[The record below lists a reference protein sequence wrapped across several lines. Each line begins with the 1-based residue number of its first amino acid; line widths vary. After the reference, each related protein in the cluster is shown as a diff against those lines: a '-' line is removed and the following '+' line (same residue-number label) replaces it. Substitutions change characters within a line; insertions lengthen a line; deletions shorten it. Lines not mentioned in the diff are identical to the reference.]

1 MQTLHASAVGFDGRA
16 VLITGASGT
25 GKSALALE
33 LIALGGVLV
42 SDDRVVIDAREGG
55 IWLSAPKPL
64 AGRIEAR
71 GMGILQVPSAPAWA
85 AVAVDMETVETKR
98 LPPERTKSLAGAT
111 LPLLRKVE
119 SRSFAAMLQV
129 YLRGGRV
136 A

>member
-1 MQTLHASAVGFDGRA
+1 M
-16 VLITGASGT
+16 LITGASGT